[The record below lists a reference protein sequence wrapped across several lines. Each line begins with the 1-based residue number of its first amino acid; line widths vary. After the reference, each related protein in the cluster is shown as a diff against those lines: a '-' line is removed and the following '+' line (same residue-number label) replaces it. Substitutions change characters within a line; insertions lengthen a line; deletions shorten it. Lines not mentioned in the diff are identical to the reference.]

1 MSIRVR
7 FAPSPTGALHIGG
20 IRTALFNYLLAKKH
34 GGTFILRIEDTD
46 QGRYV
51 EGAEQYIIE
60 ALKWCGIAPTEG
72 VGFGEGQYAPYRQ
85 SDRFKQGVYKK
96 YADELIQK
104 GLAYYAFDT
113 PQQLEA
119 MRNALQAEGA
129 KNQSYSHATRMRD
142 DLGLQNSL
150 RLSEEDVANRLAA
163 GEPWVIRLKIDEN
176 QLVTLTDII
185 RGEVTFNTNELDDK
199 VLLKADGMPTYHLA
213 NIVDDYEMKISHVIR
228 GEEWL
233 PSAGH
238 HVLIYRAF
246 GWASV
251 MPQFAH
257 LPLILKPDGKGK
269 LSKRD
274 GAKFGFP
281 VFPLEWND
289 ADPTKSFAGFRSLG
303 FDPRAVVNFLAMLG
317 WNPGTEQEIF
327 SLDELASLFSL
338 EKINKSGARFD
349 YDKAKWF
356 NQQYI
361 HNTPNHVLAAQLNPL
376 CIKQGYDVPLTKLFH
391 FAGLMKERVQFLND
405 FLEKGYYFFENVR
418 EYDKTHIVH
427 RWKLENREKFNELLK
442 MMQTLNYTDPHSMS
456 DTTIQWIKEN
466 SLKTNEVFPILRIAL
481 AGTMQGPGI
490 FDMAEY
496 FGKDETL
503 RRLARAFE
511 VFDTVRYEPPIS
523 NDSNKVKGI
532 KFNT

>member
-85 SDRFKQGVYKK
+85 SDRFKQGVYRK

-113 PQQLEA
+113 SEQLEA
-119 MRNALQAEGA
+119 MRETLKAEGG
-129 KNQSYSHATRMRD
+129 KNQSYSHATRLRD
-142 DLGLQNSL
+142 DLNLQNSL
-150 RLSEEDVANRLAA
+150 RLSAA
-163 GEPWVIRLKIDEN
+163 ETAKRIETGENYVIRLKIDGN
-176 QLVTLTDII
+176 QLVTLSDII

-246 GWASV
+246 GWESA

-289 ADPTKSFAGFRSLG
+289 SDPAKSFDGFRSIG
-303 FDPRAVVNFLAMLG
+303 FDPKAVVNFLSMLG

-327 SLDELASLFSL
+327 SLDELANLFSL

-361 HNTPNHVLAAQLNPL
+361 PEDGRTPSGSKLNRRVELAALRAAGAIHISIVCINKAAFLAAKNSIFTRARTETAPPHLGINRQRHQPAKQQRHVAKNKCGGGHDQGVVAAALVLASV
-376 CIKQGYDVPLTKLFH
+376 C
-391 FAGLMKERVQFLND
+391 
-405 FLEKGYYFFENVR
+405 
-418 EYDKTHIVH
+418 
-427 RWKLENREKFNELLK
+427 
-442 MMQTLNYTDPHSMS
+442 HS
-456 DTTIQWIKEN
+456 K
-466 SLKTNEVFPILRIAL
+466 
-481 AGTMQGPGI
+481 
-490 FDMAEY
+490 
-496 FGKDETL
+496 
-503 RRLARAFE
+503 
-511 VFDTVRYEPPIS
+511 IS
-523 NDSNKVKGI
+523 NPAVSLSSGSRSAANFVS
-532 KFNT
+532 

>member
-46 QGRYV
+46 QTRYV
-51 EGAEQYIIE
+51 EGAEQYIID

-96 YADELIQK
+96 YAKELIDK

-113 PQQLEA
+113 SAQLEA
-119 MRNALQAEGA
+119 MRETLKAEGA

-142 DLGLQNSL
+142 DLNLQNSL
-150 RLSEEDVANRLAA
+150 RLSKEEVEKRIVS
-163 GEPWVIRLKIDEN
+163 GENYVIRLKIDEN

-185 RGEVTFNTNELDDK
+185 RGEVNFNTNELDDK

-246 GWASV
+246 GWEAA

-281 VFPLEWND
+281 VFPLEWKGDTPEN
-289 ADPTKSFAGFRSLG
+289 SFEGFRSLG
-303 FDPRAVVNFLAMLG
+303 FDPRAVINFLAMLG

-327 SLDELASLFSL
+327 SLDELANLFSL
-338 EKINKSGARFD
+338 EKIHKAGARFD

-356 NQQYI
+356 NQQYL
-361 HNTPNHVLAAQLNPL
+361 HSTPNDVLAVQLHPL
-376 CIKQGYDVPLTKLFH
+376 SIERGYAVSEEKLADFVG
-391 FAGLMKERVQFLND
+391 FMKERVLFLND
-405 FLEKGYYFFENVR
+405 FLEKGYYFFEDAK
-418 EYDKTHIVH
+418 EYDEANAKK
-427 RWKLENREKFNELLK
+427 RWKPESRDKFNHLQTFMATLDYTNPLSMEHATKEWINENGLK
-442 MMQTLNYTDPHSMS
+442 MGDVL
-456 DTTIQWIKEN
+456 
-466 SLKTNEVFPILRIAL
+466 PILRIAL
-481 AGTMQGPGI
+481 AGTMQGPAI
-490 FDMAEY
+490 FDMAAY
-496 FGKDETL
+496 FGKEETL
-503 RRLARAFE
+503 RRLGRAFE
-511 VFDTVRYEPPIS
+511 VFDAL
-523 NDSNKVKGI
+523 
-532 KFNT
+532 

>member
-119 MRNALQAEGA
+119 MRNALQAEGG

-142 DLGLQNSL
+142 DLNLQNSL
-150 RLSEEDVANRLAA
+150 RLSAEDVANRLAS

-246 GWASV
+246 GWESV

-289 ADPTKSFAGFRSLG
+289 ADPAKSFAGFRSLG

-317 WNPGTEQEIF
+317 WNSGTDQEIF
-327 SLDELASLFSL
+327 SLDELAEHFSL
-338 EKINKSGARFD
+338 EKIHKAGARFD

-361 HNTPNHVLAAQLNPL
+361 HATPNADLAAELHPLSIERGYTVSEAQLA
-376 CIKQGYDVPLTKLFH
+376 Q
-391 FAGLMKERVQFLND
+391 FAGLMKERVIFLND
-405 FLEKGYYFFENVR
+405 FLEKGYYFFEDVK
-418 EYDKTHIVH
+418 EYDAANAKK
-427 RWKLENREKFNELLK
+427 RWKADSREKFNELQSFMSTLDYSDPLSMEHVVKEWINANGLK
-442 MMQTLNYTDPHSMS
+442 MGDVL
-456 DTTIQWIKEN
+456 
-466 SLKTNEVFPILRIAL
+466 PILRIAL

-490 FDMAEY
+490 FDMAAY

-511 VFDTVRYEPPIS
+511 VFD
-523 NDSNKVKGI
+523 N
-532 KFNT
+532 F

>member
-51 EGAEQYIIE
+51 DGAEQYIIE

-85 SDRFKQGVYKK
+85 SDRFKQGLYKK

-113 PQQLEA
+113 PQQLES
-119 MRNALQAEGA
+119 MRNTLQAEGG

-142 DLGLQNSL
+142 DLNLQNSL
-150 RLSEEDVANRLAA
+150 RLSAEDVANRLTA
-163 GEPWVIRLKIDEN
+163 GEPWVIRLKINEN

-246 GWASV
+246 GWESV

-281 VFPLEWND
+281 VFPLEWKD
-289 ADPTKSFAGFRSLG
+289 ADPTKSFDGFRSVG
-303 FDPRAVVNFLAMLG
+303 FDSRAVVNFLAMLG
-317 WNPGTEQEIF
+317 WNSGTDQEIF
-327 SLDELASLFSL
+327 SLDELAQHFSL
-338 EKINKSGARFD
+338 EKIHKAGARFD

-361 HNTPNHVLAAQLNPL
+361 HATPNDVLAAELYPLSIERGYSVSETQLA
-376 CIKQGYDVPLTKLFH
+376 Q
-391 FAGLMKERVQFLND
+391 FAGLMKERVIFLND
-405 FLEKGYYFFENVR
+405 FLEKGYYFFEDVK
-418 EYDKTHIVH
+418 EYDAANAKK
-427 RWKLENREKFNELLK
+427 RWKADSREKFNELQLFLSTLDYSDPLSMEHAVKEWINANGLK
-442 MMQTLNYTDPHSMS
+442 MGDVL
-456 DTTIQWIKEN
+456 
-466 SLKTNEVFPILRIAL
+466 PILRIAL

-490 FDMAEY
+490 FDMAAY
-496 FGKDETL
+496 FGKEETL
-503 RRLARAFE
+503 RRLNRAFE
-511 VFDTVRYEPPIS
+511 VFDTF
-523 NDSNKVKGI
+523 VKG
-532 KFNT
+532 

>member
-119 MRNALQAEGA
+119 MRTTLEAEGIR
-129 KNQSYSHATRMRD
+129 KPSYNHAVRLRD
-142 DLGLQNSL
+142 DLNLQNSL
-150 RLSEEDVANRLAA
+150 RLSAEDVASRLAA
-163 GEPWVIRLKIDEN
+163 GEPWVIRLKIEGN

-246 GWASV
+246 GWESV

-289 ADPTKSFAGFRSLG
+289 ADPAKSFAGFRSIG

-317 WNPGTEQEIF
+317 WNSGTDQEIF
-327 SLDELASLFSL
+327 SLDELAQHFSL
-338 EKINKSGARFD
+338 EKIHKAGARFD

-361 HNTPNHVLAAQLNPL
+361 HATPNDVLAAELHPLSIERGYTVSETQLA
-376 CIKQGYDVPLTKLFH
+376 Q
-391 FAGLMKERVQFLND
+391 FAGLMKERVVFLND
-405 FLEKGYYFFENVR
+405 FLEKGYYFFEDVK
-418 EYDKTHIVH
+418 EYDATNAKK
-427 RWKLENREKFNELLK
+427 RWKADSREKFNDLQSFISTLDYSDPHGMEHAVKEWINANGLK
-442 MMQTLNYTDPHSMS
+442 MGDVL
-456 DTTIQWIKEN
+456 
-466 SLKTNEVFPILRIAL
+466 PILRIAL
-481 AGTMQGPGI
+481 AGTMQGPAI
-490 FDMAEY
+490 FDMAKY

-503 RRLARAFE
+503 RRLARAFG
-511 VFDTVRYEPPIS
+511 VFD
-523 NDSNKVKGI
+523 GL
-532 KFNT
+532 